1 MSAPATG
8 TGQIVNYSDR
18 FSISGMTGSWTAPAA
33 EADFKTVTGTAGPA
47 TQNNIAGNDGSN
59 NNNNPAAGA
68 NNGAYGVAYSLQ
80 TGLTKYA
87 PMQPK
92 PGSKITGKVTGPLYP
107 TSSYFIA
114 TTFLPPAKQ
123 VTTSTQAITYSV
135 SSRENTVSLAA
146 NVLPRSYAD
155 IPHPGLPRSSS
166 IR

>member
-1 MSAPATG
+1 
-8 TGQIVNYSDR
+8 
-18 FSISGMTGSWTAPAA
+18 MTGAWKEPAV
-33 EADFKTVTGTAGPA
+33 EADFKTVTGTTGPA
-47 TQNNIAGNDGSN
+47 TQNSIAGNDGS

-92 PGSKITGKVTGPLYP
+92 PGTKITAKVTGPMYP

-123 VTTSTQAITYSV
+123 VTTSTQAVTYRV
-135 SSRENTVSLAA
+135 SSRENTVSS
-146 NVLPRSYAD
+146 VAD
-155 IPHPGLPRSSS
+155 IPLGTFN
-166 IR
+166 